1 MFIKNRLRFFLFF
14 FLVLPVFSHANEPL
28 PPSEVLDWLDYAL
41 KRFPPDDCPRL
52 TDGTMKCAGVTSVV
66 LSGDLKSG
74 AIHAEFTGYNWSR
87 KEQTV
92 SLLGPIDAFSL
103 QNTSVSLSE
112 VPQGSDADTD
122 FLAPFFDK
130 ENPFWKLAIPPG
142 RFVLSASLVFDPK
155 AIMPMTLSYD
165 IGRVKTESLVGGFL
179 QFDDNLGNH
188 GGEVQF
194 VLEGK
199 QKTSEEKPQVRVT
212 RVFTWG
218 SIPTFS
224 YHVSVEGVRTEVP
237 IRVPL
242 LKDEVI
248 ESVTPDKPYGLK
260 DGEKRFLEMTVS
272 PATHDIMIKGHYKAT
287 PELFSLGEDLPFEVW
302 LHVANKRYP
311 INFETDAN
319 PIDPTEFS
327 SFADINNAK
336 AFLVKPSQH
345 LAFLAV
351 NLKVDEGRKGKGKIR
366 YEFIEGADGFW
377 LDKLKLNAEILGQDR
392 LVIPTPKP
400 PIYAGIG
407 NDGIEL
413 FRNGQ
418 GQLSVRLPSGGLE
431 SQPIEVN
438 WHEKYATPA
447 FLGIFSAGQ
456 PAQNVFMENQD
467 VLVRFRPGVVPIFAW
482 GAETTGG
489 DLLDQFHLYGFLIGI
504 LAFFLCRGLR
514 FSLVLSILVGVLFV
528 GLYLD
533 PTYPTTWVLALL
545 VVTWPLVALKDDS
558 FAGLKK
564 RGWLRFIYR
573 ALFLAVCI
581 ATLVPLSHHARE
593 WVYQALHPYA
603 DRDVVYRGQ
612 QQKYKSSGTSQ
623 KGDYDQAED
632 YPHPSPSAEIEDGI
646 ANMAGSVM
654 SMPNVA
660 QQMNVPDFRYQ
671 NQKMAK
677 KQVSDWNAKP
687 VNILASV
694 RSGREVQFSSYQ
706 VTTGQ
711 EMMCRI
717 LVVGPLL
724 RGLWMLAECGLLLWM
739 MMEVIKR
746 SKRLFVSLE

>member
-1 MFIKNRLRFFLFF
+1 MFVKNAFKFFFFLFF
-14 FLVLPVFSHANEPL
+14 ILPIGSFANEPL

-52 TDGTMKCAGVTSVV
+52 TDGTMKCAGVTAVV

-103 QNTSVSLSE
+103 QNTAVSLSE

-130 ENPFWKLAIPPG
+130 ENPFWKLTIPPG

-165 IGRVKTESLVGGFL
+165 IGRVKTEGLVGGFL

-199 QKTSEEKPQVRVT
+199 QKVSEEKPQVRVT

-248 ESVTPDKPYGLK
+248 ESVTPDKPYTLK
-260 DGEKRFLEMTVS
+260 DGDRQVLEMTVS
-272 PATHDIMIKGHYKAT
+272 PATHDVTIKGHYKTT
-287 PELFSLGEDLPFEVW
+287 PEIFTLGEDLPFEVW
-302 LHVANKRYP
+302 LHVSHKRYP
-311 INFETDAN
+311 IHFETDAN

-327 SFADINNAK
+327 SLADINNAK

-345 LAFLAV
+345 LSFLAV

-366 YEFIEGADGFW
+366 YEFIEGANGFW

-400 PIYAGIG
+400 PVYAGIG
-407 NDGIEL
+407 SEGIEL
-413 FRNGQ
+413 FRNDKN
-418 GQLSVRLPSGGLE
+418 QLSVRLPSGGLE

-438 WHEKYATPA
+438 WHEAYQTPT
-447 FLGIFSAGQ
+447 FLGIFSAEQ

-467 VLVRFRPGVVPIFAW
+467 VLVRFRPGVIPIFAW
-482 GAETTGG
+482 GAETTQG
-489 DLLDQFHLYGFLIGI
+489 DWRDQFHLYGFLIGI
-504 LAFFLCRGLR
+504 LAFLICRGLK
-514 FSLVLSILVGVLFV
+514 FSLVLSVLVGVLFV

-533 PTYPTTWVLALL
+533 PTYPTAWVLVLL
-545 VVTWPLVALKDDS
+545 AVTWPLAALKDEG
-558 FAGLKK
+558 FANLKK
-564 RGWLRFIYR
+564 RGWLRFLYR
-573 ALFLAVCI
+573 VVFLAVFI
-581 ATLVPLSHHARE
+581 ATLIPLSQHARA

-612 QQKYKSSGTSQ
+612 QKYKTSGYSQ
-623 KGDYDQAED
+623 KKVDDEVAAYVETFT
-632 YPHPSPSAEIEDGI
+632 PRPSPSVEDLDK
-646 ANMAGSVM
+646 MAGSM
-654 SMPNVA
+654 MNMPNIP
-660 QQMNVPDFRYQ
+660 QQVNEPPFQRQ
-671 NQKMAK
+671 NMLSK

-687 VNILASV
+687 VTILASV
-694 RSGREVQFSSYQ
+694 RSGHEVRFSSYH

-711 EMMCRI
+711 KMMCRI
-717 LVVGPLL
+717 LVAGPLL
-724 RGLWMLAECGLLLWM
+724 RGLWMLAECALLLWM
-739 MMEVIKR
+739 MMEIIKR
-746 SKRLFVSLE
+746 SKRLFK